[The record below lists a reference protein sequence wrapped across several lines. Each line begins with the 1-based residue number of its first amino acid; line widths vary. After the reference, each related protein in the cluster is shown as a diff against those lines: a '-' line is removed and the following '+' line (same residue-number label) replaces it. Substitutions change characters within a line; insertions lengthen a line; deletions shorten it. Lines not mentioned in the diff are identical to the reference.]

1 MSGCAAGKEHMDEI
15 SGKAYGKINLSLDVV
30 GRREDGYHLVRM
42 IMQTVDIYDTITIR
56 KTEEAGIALRT
67 DSGVLPADPSNLV
80 WRAAD
85 VMCRA
90 FGLSDGLEIL
100 LEKRI
105 PIAAGMAGGS
115 ADAAAVFRL
124 LRTLYGLDAPDERLE
139 ELSLP
144 LGADIPFCIKGGTQ
158 LCEGIGEV
166 LTPLP
171 APPKVSL
178 VVCKPNLYVATPWVY
193 RAYDSIPEEKIHHP
207 DVDGMVQSIRQG
219 DLSAMCRGLGN
230 VLEQQTGAEYPII
243 GELEHFLAEH
253 GAIGCRMTGSGPT
266 VFAVYEEAAAADA
279 AYRALRERTE
289 YRDFQCF
296 RTEFITPRD
305 ARDRKGPAL

>member
-1 MSGCAAGKEHMDEI
+1 MDEI
-15 SGKAYGKINLSLDVV
+15 SGRAYGKINLSLDVV

-42 IMQTVDIYDTITIR
+42 IMQTVDIYDTITVR
-56 KTEEAGIALRT
+56 RTGGAGIALRT
-67 DSGVLPADPSNLV
+67 DSGILPSDPSNLV

-85 VMCRA
+85 VMCNA

-124 LRTLYGLDAPDERLE
+124 LRTMYGLDAADERLE
-139 ELSLP
+139 ELALP

-171 APPKVSL
+171 TPPEAAL
-178 VVCKPNLYVATPWVY
+178 VVCKPDLYVATPWVY
-193 RAYDSIPEEKIHHP
+193 KAYDSIPEEEIHHP
-207 DVDGMVQSIRQG
+207 DVDGMVRAIREG
-219 DLSAMCRGLGN
+219 SLSGICRQLGN
-230 VLEQQTGAEYPII
+230 VLEQQTGAAYPVI
-243 GELEHFLAEH
+243 GRLESFFSEH
-253 GAIGCRMTGSGPT
+253 GATGCRMTGSGPT
-266 VFAVYEEAAAADA
+266 VFAVYEDEDAADA
-279 AYRALRERTE
+279 AYGILRESPE

-296 RTEFITPRD
+296 RTGFITPKEND
-305 ARDRKGPAL
+305 AR

>member
-1 MSGCAAGKEHMDEI
+1 MDEI
-15 SGKAYGKINLSLDVV
+15 SGRAYGKINLSLDVV

-42 IMQTVDIYDTITIR
+42 IMQTVDIYDTITVR
-56 KTEEAGIALRT
+56 RTGGAGIALRT
-67 DSGVLPADPSNLV
+67 DSGILPSDPSNLV

-85 VMCRA
+85 VMCNA

-124 LRTLYGLDAPDERLE
+124 LRTMYGLDVADERLE
-139 ELSLP
+139 ELALP

-171 APPKVSL
+171 TPPEAAL
-178 VVCKPNLYVATPWVY
+178 VVCKPDLYVATPWVY
-193 RAYDSIPEEKIHHP
+193 KAYDSIPEEEIRHP
-207 DVDGMVQSIRQG
+207 DVDGMLCAIREG
-219 DLSAMCRGLGN
+219 SLSGICRQLGN
-230 VLEQQTGAEYPII
+230 VLEQQTGAAYPVI
-243 GELEHFLAEH
+243 GRLESFFAEH
-253 GAIGCRMTGSGPT
+253 GATGCRMTGSGPT
-266 VFAVYEEAAAADA
+266 VFAVYEDEDAADA
-279 AYRALRERTE
+279 AYGILRECPE
-289 YRDFQCF
+289 YRNFQCF
-296 RTEFITPRD
+296 RAGFITPKEID
-305 ARDRKGPAL
+305 AR